1 MGPRQ
6 GPLGG
11 SGQTWLD
18 GCCSCTSCWVFFCV
32 CVSCMSSVR
41 GPCPSLGTCA
51 RPLHALPDALAVAG
65 TVSLQPLLRG
75 RLQVRL
81 VPGAESQA
89 QSGEKMREGSRRRS
103 RRNSAPPGGRSK
115 LSSTSDPKWP
125 TGLTS
130 ACQPLRSPLL
140 SPLDTQTHTT
150 PAWPSCPTDL
160 VSPPSRTLG
169 HFPTLCLCTRSSCGL
184 PQGLL
189 ASVRPSLMSQGHSYS
204 ARAQCSIT
212 PRTGHPGCCR
222 TESSPEPPPPHLHDN
237 PWPFKKSPGS
247 APPGQGPHV
256 GHLRALGGPAPSAE
270 QKMEEQLQG
279 LEKQVWAS
287 SPQEEAKAEAGPC
300 RGHCQS
306 QRDPGVRG
314 SMEQE
319 SRVVTHLREHAQG
332 RLGWAQSHRA
342 QKLLS
347 QHPGLV
353 LNSSHWPG
361 HTPSCPVMGLP
372 PPALGHPLLCWMPC
386 ADRSPPRAKW
396 AGSPVGGKGARA
408 WSLIL
413 GLRVSWGGL
422 WHATAQGANLHR
434 AGAAGQVLLTQGSS

>member
-1 MGPRQ
+1 MVAMATSPFRHRHPRAT
-6 GPLGG
+6 PDCGG
-11 SGQTWLD
+11 SRRHRWWARARVPLEGQVRRGWMVAAPAPVV
-18 GCCSCTSCWVFFCV
+18 GWFFV
-32 CVSCMSSVR
+32 CVFH
-41 GPCPSLGTCA
+41 A
-51 RPLHALPDALAVAG
+51 RPVLGVPVPLLGHVLGHSMNALPDALAVAG

-81 VPGAESQA
+81 VPGAEGQA
-89 QSGEKMREGSRRRS
+89 QSGEKIMCEGSRRRS
-103 RRNSAPPGGRSK
+103 RRNSPPPGGRSK
-115 LSSTSDPKWP
+115 LSSTSDPTGP
-125 TGLTS
+125 PGLTS

-140 SPLDTQTHTT
+140 SPLDTQTHTA
-150 PAWPSCPTDL
+150 PAWPCCPTDL

-169 HFPTLCLCTRSSCGL
+169 HFPTLYLCTHSSCGL

-237 PWPFKKSPGS
+237 PWPFKKPAES
-247 APPGQGPHV
+247 APPGQGPHI
-256 GHLRALGGPAPSAE
+256 GHLRALGGPAPPAE
-270 QKMEEQLQG
+270 QKMEEHLQG

-314 SMEQE
+314 STEQE
-319 SRVVTHLREHAQG
+319 SRVVTHLREQAQG

-342 QKLLS
+342 QTLLG
-347 QHPGLV
+347 QHPELV

-372 PPALGHPLLCWMPC
+372 PLALGHPLLCWMPC
-386 ADRSPPRAKW
+386 ADRSCPRAKW

-408 WSLIL
+408 
-413 GLRVSWGGL
+413 
-422 WHATAQGANLHR
+422 
-434 AGAAGQVLLTQGSS
+434 